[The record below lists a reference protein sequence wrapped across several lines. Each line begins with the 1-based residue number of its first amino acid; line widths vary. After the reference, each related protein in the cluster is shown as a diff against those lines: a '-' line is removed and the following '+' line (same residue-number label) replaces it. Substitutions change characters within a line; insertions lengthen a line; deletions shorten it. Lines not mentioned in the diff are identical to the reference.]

1 MPRAR
6 EHFHAAIVGG
16 KLWAIGGRQ
25 GAINTTVGQ
34 TDAFNFST
42 GTWETGFAQI
52 PTQRAGYGVGVSGDE
67 ILVFGGEGG
76 GAAHAE
82 VEAYDVSDDDWRSL
96 TSMPVPRHGI
106 QVAECGGAFYIATGG
121 TKQGGGGA
129 TTYHDVFRLSDGA
142 GCGTSHDDDDH
153 DDHSSARVHRSGQRG
168 ARRGRVTGTTTPT
181 RSTTAPTPATTASTP
196 PDNDGDGNSDLNDAD
211 DDDDGKPDQTDA
223 FAIDPDN
230 GTSTDVPVSMSWSG
244 PAGGIAGTGFT
255 GLMKNGTTN
264 YQQQFNAAR
273 SRSGAASRSTGCRPA
288 TRTGSSTT
296 SGSASSSA

>member
-52 PTQRAGYGVGVSGDE
+52 PTQRAGFAVGVSGDE

-76 GAAHAE
+76 GTAHAE

-129 TTYHDVFRLSDGA
+129 TTYHDVFRLTAGA
-142 GCGTSHDDDDH
+142 GCG
-153 DDHSSARVHRSGQRG
+153 SATTTTTTTPPPCTGPTTQRSMRT
-168 ARRGRVTGTTTPT
+168 ATGSTTPT
-181 RSTTAPTPATTASTP
+181 RSTTAPTPATTAPRLRTTTATGP
-196 PDNDGDGNSDLNDAD
+196 P
-211 DDDDGKPDQTDA
+211 
-223 FAIDPDN
+223 I
-230 GTSTDVPVSMSWSG
+230 
-244 PAGGIAGTGFT
+244 
-255 GLMKNGTTN
+255 
-264 YQQQFNAAR
+264 
-273 SRSGAASRSTGCRPA
+273 
-288 TRTGSSTT
+288 
-296 SGSASSSA
+296 